1 MPAIARKTDRKGR
14 VTLFSDFADRLVLIE
29 RVGDEEIRIR
39 KAKAV
44 PRTISLNDLLTKIT
58 SKNVHRA
65 VEFGRAAGK
74 EEL

>member
-1 MPAIARKTDRKGR
+1 MPAIARKTDRKAR

-44 PRTISLNDLLTKIT
+44 PQAISLSDLLAKIT
-58 SKNVHRA
+58 SKNMHT
-65 VEFGRAAGK
+65 EIGFGRAVGK
-74 EEL
+74 EEM